1 MKRVADEE
9 LSRPVWLQLQ
19 FQDGKELKVEESNE
33 KSPTSY
39 HSPMFAQMLQ
49 SLCNESTNMHLP
61 LPELP
66 LDM

>member
-1 MKRVADEE
+1 MKRVAGEE

-19 FQDGKELKVEESNE
+19 FQDGKELKVEESNG
-33 KSPTSY
+33 KSPISY

-61 LPELP
+61 LPELL